1 MIWDEQTNFLP
12 EMSSKISKEALDS
25 TDRTILQL
33 LQQDSTLSNTQLA
46 EQLSLSVTPC
56 WRRLKRLEDDGFIT
70 GYQANLNRRKLGLDV
85 LAFVQLRFMVVSDVS
100 VKQFESIILVHPS
113 VLSCHKI
120 TGEADY
126 MLQVVAQDLDA
137 YSDFVETV
145 LRQVPGIS
153 MIHSSLA
160 MREIKS
166 MHRYPV
172 AHEKV

>member
-1 MIWDEQTNFLP
+1 MIWNKSTQNLKQ
-12 EMSSKISKEALDS
+12 MSSKTPKPELDH
-25 TDRTILQL
+25 TDLTILQL
-33 LQQDSTLSNTQLA
+33 LQQDGTLSTPQLA
-46 EQLSLSVTPC
+46 EQVSLSVTPC

-85 LAFVQLRFMVVSDVS
+85 LAFVQLRFMVVTDVS
-100 VKQFESIILVHPS
+100 TQQFEATVLQHPS

-126 MLQVVAQDLDA
+126 MLQVVATDLDA

-145 LRQVPGIS
+145 LRKVAGIA

-160 MREIKS
+160 MREIKAV
-166 MHRYPV
+166 HRFPV
-172 AHEKV
+172 LPRK